1 MLFTSP
7 ERFQIHFSVKRHF
20 ALDGGSWLNVFVMFM
35 CNAVNNARAVCCV
48 GKLFKSGEVGRG
60 GDEWGG
66 RRGDEGGGRGEGRK
80 ESGELPLRPSEIEIS
95 GLQRPGRESS
105 LFSNRRM
112 TLVGGCWI
120 SIIKL
125 YDRKKGV
132 NNCIMEDLFIS
143 GGVVM

>member
-1 MLFTSP
+1 MLCW
-7 ERFQIHFSVKRHF
+7 QVIQ
-20 ALDGGSWLNVFVMFM
+20 
-35 CNAVNNARAVCCV
+35 
-48 GKLFKSGEVGRG
+48 
-60 GDEWGG
+60 EWGG
-66 RRGDEGGGRGEGRK
+66 RTRGGRGDEEGGGRGEGRK

-95 GLQRPGRESS
+95 GLQRPEKESS

-132 NNCIMEDLFIS
+132 NNCIMEDLFIL

>member
-1 MLFTSP
+1 MLCWRVIQ
-7 ERFQIHFSVKRHF
+7 EW
-20 ALDGGSWLNVFVMFM
+20 G
-35 CNAVNNARAVCCV
+35 
-48 GKLFKSGEVGRG
+48 G
-60 GDEWGG
+60 GDE
-66 RRGDEGGGRGEGRK
+66 RGGRGEGRK

-132 NNCIMEDLFIS
+132 NNCIMEDLFIL
-143 GGVVM
+143 GGVLM